1 MEQAFYEL
9 FELYGLLAVFALCT
23 IEGDITLLLAGVLA
37 HNGNFGPY
45 SFLKVYLAGTLG
57 GMVGDTVGFFIGR
70 FFKNKVQDYSF
81 YKMAQ
86 PRIERLTEKFG
97 GYTVIVSKYIYGIR
111 GALCL
116 FNGMGGMPFKKF
128 IILDFFSCSI
138 WVLFLAG
145 VGYFFSGAIST
156 IIGDFHQYGIYVFIA
171 VVVGIIIFYLV
182 ERYLLSEKIEEA
194 NPETIHKIETVAHDI
209 GERLHLTHSPDKKED
224 KEEIKTE
231 KDEKAF
237 HAENE

>member
-9 FELYGLLAVFALCT
+9 FELYGILAVFALCT

-70 FFKNKVQDYSF
+70 FFKSKVQDYGF

-116 FNGMGGMPFKKF
+116 FNGMGGMTYKKF

-138 WVLFLAG
+138 WVLILAG

-156 IIGDFHQYGIYVFIA
+156 IIGDFHQYSIYVFAA
-171 VVVGIIIFYLV
+171 VVIGIIIFYLV
-182 ERYLLSEKIEEA
+182 ERYLLSQKIEEA
-194 NPETIHKIETVAHDI
+194 NPETIHKIEVVAHDI
-209 GERLHLTHSPDKKED
+209 GERLHLTHSPDKQEKAEMEKKE
-224 KEEIKTE
+224 KAVQTE
-231 KDEKAF
+231 K
-237 HAENE
+237 